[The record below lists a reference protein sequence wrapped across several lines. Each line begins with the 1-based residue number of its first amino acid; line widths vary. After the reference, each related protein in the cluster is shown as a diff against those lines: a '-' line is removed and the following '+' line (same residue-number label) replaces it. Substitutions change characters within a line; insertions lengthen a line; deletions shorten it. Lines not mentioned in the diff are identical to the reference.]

1 MCLNPASFFRLNSQ
15 NSRSEKK
22 KKTNPPLSIVVRTVV
37 RGGPTRTG
45 PAVTLTH
52 LTPVGT
58 RSPNDVPGT
67 ILKHTTQAY
76 HIGQPLTL
84 MDVHG
89 FMDLFVALDALD

>member
-1 MCLNPASFFRLNSQ
+1 MSKSSIVLGSTHRTLAP
-15 NSRSEKK
+15 EK

-45 PAVTLTH
+45 PAATLTH

-58 RSPNDVPGT
+58 RSPNDVPGA